1 MNDQDK
7 AALFSDGTPFYR
19 SFVKVE
25 DGWYAKIRLRTIKHS
40 DCRYYFRSDTQLVR
54 MEFDFADTLFD
65 YYVAHVFC
73 HDGGMSYHFEIRWDD
88 GMGVFDKLGFGNI
101 GGDRREYYMNP
112 SFDVPQWAYGAV
124 MYQIFTD
131 RFCNGDRSNDVLTDE
146 YAYGGCHTERVS
158 DWNQLPSSYDVS
170 RFYGGD
176 LQGILNKLP
185 YLKDLGVEVLYLNP
199 IFVSPSNHKY
209 DTQDYEYV
217 DPHLAKI
224 VDDGGSLLKVGDDD
238 NTHASRYI
246 RRVTSKENLE
256 ASNEFFAHFV
266 SEVHKA
272 GMKVILDGVFNH
284 CGSFN
289 RWMDR
294 EGIYSKNGHYPAGA
308 FKSADSPY
316 RDFFRFTS
324 DQWPDNNDYEKWWG
338 FDTLP
343 KLNYEDSQKLCDK
356 ILEIGQKW
364 VSPPYNCDGW
374 RLDVAAD
381 LGHSEGFNHEF
392 WKKFRKA
399 VRSANPDALI
409 LAEDYGD
416 SSAWLRGDQWDSIMN
431 YSAFMEPFTWFFTGM
446 EKHSDS
452 GNDYLYNNYEHFHST
467 MQYNMAN
474 LQYKAK
480 QVAMNELSN
489 HDHSRFLTRTNR
501 RVGRIGSAGQAAAG
515 QGVSKCVMREAVI
528 AQMTWPGAPTVYYGD
543 EAGMCGWTDPDNR
556 RTYPWGHEDRELIR
570 FHKDVIAIH
579 KEIPALRRGSFKLL
593 GGRYGCMYYA
603 RFDEDDAVLT
613 VINNNESAQE
623 LDIPVWLANILEGE
637 TMHRLILT
645 SSAGVSRQEEAVHVE
660 GWYVHLR
667 MPPLSA
673 AIYRIPHKHGKKKLE
688 NE

>member
-1 MNDQDK
+1 MNEQEK

-19 SFVKVE
+19 SFEKTE

-40 DCRYYFRSDTQLVR
+40 DSRYYFRSDAQLVR
-54 MEFDFADTLFD
+54 MEFDFADSLFD
-65 YYVAHVFC
+65 YYVAHIFC
-73 HDGGMSYHFEIRWDD
+73 HDAGMSYHFEIRWDD
-88 GMGVFDKLGFGNI
+88 GMGVFDKLGFGNM
-101 GGDRREYYMNP
+101 GGDRREFYMNP
-112 SFDVPQWAYGAV
+112 TFDVPSWAYGAV

-131 RFCNGDRSNDVLTDE
+131 RFCNGDRTNDVLTDE
-146 YAYGGCHTERVS
+146 YAYAGRHTERVK
-158 DWNQLPSSYDVS
+158 DWDSLPESYDVA

-176 LQGILNKLP
+176 LQGILDKLP

-224 VDDGGSLLKVGDDD
+224 VDDGGSILKTNDDC
-238 NTHASRYI
+238 NQHASRYI
-246 RRVTSKENLE
+246 RRVTSKANLE
-256 ASNEFFAHFV
+256 ASNRYFAWFV
-266 SEVHKA
+266 SQVHKA
-272 GMKVILDGVFNH
+272 GMRVILDGVFNH

-294 EGIYSKNGHYPAGA
+294 EGIYARSGQYPAGA
-308 FKSADSPY
+308 YKSADSPY
-316 RDFFRFTS
+316 REFFNFSS
-324 DQWPDNNDYEKWWG
+324 DSWPDNNDYEKWWG

-343 KLNYEDSQKLCDK
+343 KLNYEGSKKLEDK

-399 VRSANPDALI
+399 VRQANPDALI

-452 GNDYLYNNYEHFHST
+452 GNEYLYNNFDYFSST
-467 MQYNMAN
+467 MRYNMAN
-474 LQYKAK
+474 FQYKAK
-480 QVAMNELSN
+480 QAAMNELSN
-489 HDHSRFLTRTNR
+489 HDHSRFLTRTNHR
-501 RVGRIGSAGQAAAG
+501 SGRISSAGHEAAS
-515 QGVSKCVMREAVI
+515 QNISYCVMREVVV

-543 EAGMCGWTDPDNR
+543 EASMCGWTDPDNR
-556 RTYPWGHEDRELIR
+556 RTYPWGHENKEMIR
-570 FHKDVIAIH
+570 FHKDMIAIH
-579 KEIPALRRGSFKLL
+579 KSIPALKRGSFKLL
-593 GGRYGCMYYA
+593 GGKYGCMYYA
-603 RFDEDDAVLT
+603 RFDDSDAVLT
-613 VINNNESAQE
+613 VINNNNSVQE
-623 LDIPVWLANILEGE
+623 EDIPVWLAGILEGE
-637 TMHRLILT
+637 VMHRLMLT
-645 SSAGVSRQEEAVHVE
+645 YEDGYTLED
-660 GWYVHLR
+660 GI
-667 MPPLSA
+667 PLNLSDKDQKWLG
-673 AIYRIPHKHGKKKLE
+673 IKDTFKF
-688 NE
+688 

>member
-1 MNDQDK
+1 MNEQEK

-19 SFVKVE
+19 SFEKTE

-40 DCRYYFRSDTQLVR
+40 DSRYYFRSDAQLVR
-54 MEFDFADTLFD
+54 MEFDFADSLFD
-65 YYVAHVFC
+65 YYVAHIFC
-73 HDGGMSYHFEIRWDD
+73 HDAGMSYHFEIRWDD
-88 GMGVFDKLGFGNI
+88 GMGVFDKLGFGNM
-101 GGDRREYYMNP
+101 GGDRREFYMNP
-112 SFDVPQWAYGAV
+112 TFDVPSWAYGAV

-131 RFCNGDRSNDVLTDE
+131 RCCNGDRTNDVLTDE
-146 YAYGGCHTERVS
+146 YAYAGRHTERVK
-158 DWNQLPSSYDVS
+158 DWDSLPESYDVA

-176 LQGILNKLP
+176 LQGILDKLP

-224 VDDGGSLLKVGDDD
+224 VDDGGSILKTNDDC
-238 NTHASRYI
+238 NQHASRYI
-246 RRVTSKENLE
+246 RRVTSKANLE
-256 ASNEFFAHFV
+256 ASNRYFAWFV
-266 SEVHKA
+266 SQVHKA
-272 GMKVILDGVFNH
+272 GMRVILDGVFNH

-294 EGIYSKNGHYPAGA
+294 EGIYARSGQYPAGA
-308 FKSADSPY
+308 YKSADSPY
-316 RDFFRFTS
+316 REFLNFSS
-324 DQWPDNNDYEKWWG
+324 DSWPDNNDYEKWWG

-343 KLNYEDSQKLCDK
+343 KLNYEGSKKLEDK

-399 VRSANPDALI
+399 VRQANPDALI

-452 GNDYLYNNYEHFHST
+452 GNEYLYNNFDYFSST
-467 MQYNMAN
+467 MRYNMAN
-474 LQYKAK
+474 FQYKAK
-480 QVAMNELSN
+480 QAAMNELSN
-489 HDHSRFLTRTNR
+489 HDHSRFLTRTNHR
-501 RVGRIGSAGQAAAG
+501 SGRISSAGHEAAS
-515 QGVSKCVMREAVI
+515 QNISYCVMREAVV

-556 RTYPWGHEDRELIR
+556 RTYPWGHENKEMIR
-570 FHKDVIAIH
+570 FHKDMIAIH
-579 KEIPALRRGSFKLL
+579 KSIPALKRGSFKLL
-593 GGRYGCMYYA
+593 GGKYGCMYYA
-603 RFDEDDAVLT
+603 RFDDSDAVLT
-613 VINNNESAQE
+613 VINNNNSVQE
-623 LDIPVWLANILEGE
+623 EDIPVWLAGILEGE
-637 TMHRLILT
+637 VMHRLMLT
-645 SSAGVSRQEEAVHVE
+645 YEDGYTLEEETVPVC
-660 GWYVHLR
+660 GWYVRLR

-673 AIYRIPHKHGKKKLE
+673 AVYRVPRGKSKNNLE